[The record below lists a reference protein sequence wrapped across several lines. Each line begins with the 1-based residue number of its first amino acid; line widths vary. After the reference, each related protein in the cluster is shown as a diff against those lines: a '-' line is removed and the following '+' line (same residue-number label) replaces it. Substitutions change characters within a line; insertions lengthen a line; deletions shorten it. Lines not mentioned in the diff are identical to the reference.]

1 MLCRQ
6 PEGRRKALGLR
17 SDIYFNEDYNKTCR
31 EEFYKT
37 YPKAAGKKIVLWT
50 PTFRGNAANP
60 VLVGEAEIDKAFINM
75 EEFFLVKK
83 LHPHFE
89 NKNEQKISCPIPS
102 EKLLPVADLLIT
114 DYSSIVFDYLA
125 YKKPFVLL
133 HLTLMNMKNHGFYLP
148 YETSYPT
155 TVAKTER
162 ELMDAVK
169 YELESRDI
177 KELEA
182 CYNHHMTYCDG
193 QATERILKEI
203 GLK

>member
-1 MLCRQ
+1 MASS
-6 PEGRRKALGLR
+6 RRFTNVK
-17 SDIYFNEDYNKTCR
+17 NK
-31 EEFYKT
+31 
-37 YPKAAGKKIVLWT
+37 
-50 PTFRGNAANP
+50 
-60 VLVGEAEIDKAFINM
+60 EAE
-75 EEFFLVKK
+75 LVS
-83 LHPHFE
+83 
-89 NKNEQKISCPIPS
+89 N
-102 EKLLPVADLLIT
+102 
-114 DYSSIVFDYLA
+114 YLA
-125 YKKPFVLL
+125 YKKPFVLFAPDFDEYE
-133 HLTLMNMKNHGFYLP
+133 KNHGFYLP